1 MCEGQRMKRKLFDAF
16 YRKEDWAVKEVYLR
30 YSRLLKHVSYQIVGD
45 NDLSDGVVSDTFI
58 RVLNKGKIDDEKSF
72 IAYMCQVARNLSI
85 DIVKERNKY
94 DSLPEDFVGVEEKSD
109 DDCLAHTQALL
120 ISGSK
125 HNLIAHIHIRQSLTD
140 SLHGVALR
148 VGKERLDIASLFEL
162 GLVIRTGCGGQC
174 QSG

>member
-58 RVLNKGKIDDEKSF
+58 RVLNKGKIDDENTF

-109 DDCLAHTQALL
+109 DDILATLRKNL
-120 ISGSK
+120 SK
-125 HNLIAHIHIRQSLTD
+125 EEYDVL
-140 SLHGVALR
+140 VLR
-148 VGKERLDIASLFEL
+148 SVLEYPFKDIAEMYDTTTSSVRGVYHRCRIKAKKLLEAYL
-162 GLVIRTGCGGQC
+162 
-174 QSG
+174 